1 MTQSQEMKAYRLT
14 GVLVQTTILP
24 EPSSQTMDIIIPAFP
39 SPDLTALGNAY
50 NQTVLPG
57 GWVRAKIILLEQL
70 QDHNKLM
77 VFFKNRKPHDL
88 TQAKL

>member
-24 EPSSQTMDIIIPAFP
+24 EPSSQTMDIIIPAYP

-50 NQTVLPG
+50 N
-57 GWVRAKIILLEQL
+57 
-70 QDHNKLM
+70 
-77 VFFKNRKPHDL
+77 
-88 TQAKL
+88 